1 MCKSSSLI
9 FVLAFAFLFKLE
21 VYSHRLVFVIIFIT
35 FGVFLMVF
43 NATTVSIPGII
54 MVFTASALGGLRWAL
69 TQLVMHKPEMG
80 MTNPFATIY
89 WLTPVMAVTLG
100 IVSMTFEGW
109 FNVLGDD
116 SFSGWKALETTGYI
130 VFPGAL
136 AFSMVASEYW

>member
-9 FVLAFAFLFKLE
+9 FVLGFAFLFKLE
-21 VYSHRLVFVIIFIT
+21 AYSHRLVFVIAFIT

-100 IVSMTFEGW
+100 IVSMIFEGW
-109 FNVLGDD
+109 FSILGDEA
-116 SFSGWKALETTGYI
+116 FSGWKALETTGFI

-136 AFSMVASEYW
+136 AFAMVASEYW